1 MARKPRLHVP
11 GGLYHVML
19 RGNGGQEIFFENEDR
34 YHLYLLIHQGVE
46 RYGHRVHGFC
56 CMTNHIHLAIQ
67 VGEVPLSRRYTKPVV
82 PLHTL
87 DQQETGSNGAF
98 ISRQI

>member
-19 RGNGGQEIFFENEDR
+19 RGNGGQDIFSDDEDR
-34 YHLYLLIHQGVE
+34 YHLYLLIQQGVE
-46 RYGHRVHGFC
+46 RYGHQVHGFC

-67 VGEVPLSRRYTKPVV
+67 VAEDPLSGQGKKRVIDRSFMEKS
-82 PLHTL
+82 
-87 DQQETGSNGAF
+87 G
-98 ISRQI
+98 QIYF